1 MSFRKRCRTITLV
14 YLAGSLL
21 AWFLGP
27 VPVFPFFL
35 CGVLYVGLT
44 FLFAC
49 LCLRDFRREMRRV
62 CPQLY
67 RNWANWM
74 RETDFHPDRKRAI
87 LAQVKQEMR
96 QSPRRT
102 AQTQQILAEMGWCD
116 TLPFLHFVLM
126 TVVTVVMAA
135 NGKLY

>member
-1 MSFRKRCRTITLV
+1 MHFRKRCRISTLV

-27 VPVFPFFL
+27 VPAFSFFL
-35 CGVLYVGLT
+35 YGALYVGAT

-49 LCLRDFRREMRRV
+49 LCLQDFKKEMRMV

-74 RETDFHPDRKRAI
+74 RETDFHPDRKREI
-87 LAQVKQEMR
+87 LEKVKQEMR
-96 QSPRRT
+96 QSPHKT
-102 AQTQQILAEMGWCD
+102 ENTQVIIEELRWCD

-126 TVVTVVMAA
+126 AVITIVMAV